1 MAEITKKRRIF
12 HIAKELNISHVEIM
26 TFLKDEGVVVS
37 SHMAPVDADVYDKIL
52 GEFARERQQ
61 IERLRKEQARQAV
74 VSNIKKQQKVD
85 TENIHEGTSE
95 KIVSADPMNSLKE
108 RISNEKRALG
118 EAKRVALEQAQEKIQ
133 EEKIIAAEKVAKDR
147 ADPEKV
153 AESEVPQKKKLERPG
168 LNVGLKVIRRATD
181 AEREALAKQKDDEL
195 RRKEDKK
202 KKKELPKPVVD
213 KVPTESGEVIAKP
226 RKLKKIDLSAIA
238 DRINQSKRGG
248 PKGKDTP
255 AGKAGTKQPLPQFGR
270 KFAKKKPKKKEKAIT
285 EEITSVSNI
294 IKLPEFTTVD
304 ELAQSMDIKVQE
316 VIVACM
322 GLGMMVSI
330 NQRLDMESMVMV
342 ADEFDFEIETLE
354 EYEEESTDI
363 QDTQEDIDNAK
374 PRPAIVTVMGHVDHG
389 KTSLLDYIR
398 NENVVAGESGGITQ
412 HIGAYEVT
420 LKDDS
425 KMTFLDTP
433 GHAAFTAMRSRGAQ
447 VTDIVVVIVA
457 ADDSVMPQTI
467 EAIDHA
473 KAASVP
479 IIIAINKVD
488 LPAANVENI
497 KKKLSE
503 QNILVE
509 DWGGKYQ
516 CQEISAKSGL
526 GIDGLLEKIQLE
538 AEVLD
543 LKANSDTLARGVVVE
558 SRLDKGL
565 GAIATVLIQKG
576 TMKRGDIFVCGTQ
589 STRVRAMLDERGGP
603 VKEALPSDPVQVLGF
618 TEVPNAGDMLMVF
631 GDEKEAKR
639 IAQERSQIKREAEQ
653 RRFRKLTLDQ
663 IGKQISAG
671 RVQELGIIIK
681 GDVDGSIEAL
691 SDSLMGLSG
700 DEVSVKII
708 HRSVGMIT
716 ENDVNL
722 AGTSGSII
730 IAFNVNASIEAKSR
744 AKSLGV
750 DIRQYSI
757 IYEAIS
763 EVKLALEGLLEP
775 EEVEEALGYAEVR
788 DMFKVPKLGLI
799 AGCSIQKGKV
809 IRNALLRVK
818 RNDEVLH
825 EGKLTSLKRFKDD
838 VNEVLEGFEC
848 GIGVHGF
855 TTFEAGDVIEVYEV
869 KEVKR
874 SLA

>member
-1 MAEITKKRRIF
+1 MPETIKKRRIF
-12 HIAKELNISHVEIM
+12 HIAKELNISHLEIM
-26 TFLKDEGVVVS
+26 SFLKDEGIPIS

-52 GEFARERQQ
+52 GEFTKERQH

-74 VSNIKKQQKVD
+74 VSNIKKQQKSDIEDNTLPSPKKVD
-85 TENIHEGTSE
+85 L
-95 KIVSADPMNSLKE
+95 DPMDSLKNQ
-108 RISNEKRALG
+108 IANKKSALTEK
-118 EAKRVALEQAQEKIQ
+118 KSTQTEQVGNKIQ
-133 EEKIIAAEKVAKDR
+133 EADILTKEKVNKQKSDLDAT
-147 ADPEKV
+147 P
-153 AESEVPQKKKLERPG
+153 ESEDLQKSKVK
-168 LNVGLKVIRRATD
+168 NSKIDVGLKVVRRATD
-181 AEREALAKQKDDEL
+181 AEKEKLAEQKDEL
-195 RRKEDKK
+195 QRRKEDKK
-202 KKKELPKPVVD
+202 KKKETLKPKIEEKTPQ
-213 KVPTESGEVIAKP
+213 SSEVIPKT

-238 DRINQSKRGG
+238 DRINQSKRVTKSKEVPGG
-248 PKGKDTP
+248 KLGS
-255 AGKAGTKQPLPQFGR
+255 KQPLPQFG
-270 KFAKKKPKKKEKAIT
+270 KKLTKKKSKKKEKVAT
-285 EEITSVSNI
+285 EDVEIGTKI

-304 ELAQSMDIKVQE
+304 ELAQSMNIKVQE
-316 VIVACM
+316 VIMACM

-330 NQRLDMESMVMV
+330 NQRLDMESMIMV
-342 ADEFDFEIETLE
+342 ADEFDIEIETLE
-354 EYEEESTDI
+354 EYAEESAEI
-363 QDTQEDIDNAK
+363 QVTQEDIDNAE
-374 PRPAIVTVMGHVDHG
+374 PRPAVVTVMGHVDHG
-389 KTSLLDYIR
+389 KTSLLDYVR

-420 LKDDS
+420 LKDSS

-447 VTDIVVVIVA
+447 VTDIVVVVVA

-479 IIIAINKVD
+479 IIIAINKID
-488 LPAANVENI
+488 LPAANVDNI

-543 LKANSDTLARGVVVE
+543 LKANKDTLARGVVVE

-576 TMKRGDIFVCGTQ
+576 TINRGDIFVCGTQ
-589 STRVRAMLDERGGP
+589 ATRVRAMLNERGNR
-603 VKEALPSDPVQVLGF
+603 VTQALPSDPVQILGF
-618 TEVPNAGDMLMVF
+618 TEVPNAGDILTVF
-631 GDEKEAKR
+631 EDEKEAKR
-639 IAQERSQIKREAEQ
+639 VAQERSQIKREAEQ

-671 RVQELGIIIK
+671 AMQELDIIVK

-722 AGTSGSII
+722 AGTSGAII
-730 IAFNVNASIEAKSR
+730 IAFNVNASVEAKSR
-744 AKSLGV
+744 AKTLGV

-775 EEVEEALGYAEVR
+775 EQIEEALGYAEVR

-818 RNDEVLH
+818 RGDEVLH

-838 VNEVLEGFEC
+838 ANEVLEGFEC
-848 GIGVHGF
+848 GIGVQGF
-855 TTFEAGDVIEVYEV
+855 TTFETGDIIEVYEI
-869 KEVKR
+869 KKIKR

>member
-1 MAEITKKRRIF
+1 MTETTKKRRIF
-12 HIAKELNISHVEIM
+12 HIAKELNISHLEIM
-26 TFLKDEGVVVS
+26 SFLKDAGVSVS
-37 SHMAPVDADVYDKIL
+37 SHMAPVDAEIYDKIL
-52 GEFARERQQ
+52 GEFAKERQQ

-74 VSNIKKQQKVD
+74 VSNIKKQQKAD
-85 TENIHEGTSE
+85 TENE
-95 KIVSADPMNSLKE
+95 SAPVVKAAGSLDPMDSLKE
-108 RISNEKRALG
+108 RISNEKKTLT
-118 EAKRVALEQAQEKIQ
+118 EAKK
-133 EEKIIAAEKVAKDR
+133 IAAEVAQR
-147 ADPEKV
+147 NAEELLVVEKEAQLKANV
-153 AESEVPQKKKLERPG
+153 SSATDSETPIKRRLENSHV
-168 LNVGLKVIRRATD
+168 NVGLKVVRRATD
-181 AEREALAKQKDDEL
+181 AEKESLLKQKENEK

-202 KKKELPKPVVD
+202 KKKEAPKVKVD
-213 KVPTESGEVIAKP
+213 ESPIKTPDVAAKP

-238 DRINQSKRGG
+238 DRINQSKRG
-248 PKGKDTP
+248 PNKGKDVP

-270 KFAKKKPKKKEKAIT
+270 KGAKKKPKKKEKVAT
-285 EEITSVSNI
+285 EEVVANTNI

-304 ELAQSMDIKVQE
+304 ELAQSMNIKVQE
-316 VIVACM
+316 VIVSCM

-330 NQRLDMESMVMV
+330 NQRLDMESMIMV

-354 EYEEESTDI
+354 EYVEESTEI

-374 PRPAIVTVMGHVDHG
+374 PRAAVVTVMGHVDHG

-488 LPAANVENI
+488 LPAANVDNI

-503 QNILVE
+503 KNILVE

-516 CQEISAKSGL
+516 CQEISAKSGI

-543 LKANSDTLARGVVVE
+543 LKANSDTFARGVVVE

-589 STRVRAMLDERGGP
+589 STRVRAMLNERGNRITQ
-603 VKEALPSDPVQVLGF
+603 ALPSDPVQVLGF
-618 TEVPNAGDMLMVF
+618 TEVPNAGDILTVF

-671 RVQELGIIIK
+671 AIQELDIIIK

-700 DEVSVKII
+700 EEVSVKII

-722 AGTSGSII
+722 AGTSGAII
-730 IAFNVNASIEAKSR
+730 IAFNVNASVEAKSR

-757 IYEAIS
+757 IYEAIN

-788 DMFKVPKLGLI
+788 DMFKIPKLGLI

-855 TTFEAGDVIEVYEV
+855 TAFEAGDIIEVYEI
-869 KEVKR
+869 KEIKR

>member
-1 MAEITKKRRIF
+1 MTETTKKRRIF
-12 HIAKELNISHVEIM
+12 HIAKELNISHIEIM
-26 TFLKDEGVVVS
+26 SFLKDEGVVVS
-37 SHMAPVDADVYDKIL
+37 SHMAPVDADIYDKIL
-52 GEFARERQQ
+52 GEFAKERQQ

-74 VSNIKKQQKVD
+74 VSNIKKQKKAD
-85 TENIHEGTSE
+85 TDTPEKEEGS
-95 KIVSADPMNSLKE
+95 SDPIDSLKE
-108 RISNEKRALG
+108 RISNEKKSLK
-118 EAKRVALEQAQEKIQ
+118 EAKR
-133 EEKIIAAEKVAKDR
+133 IAAEDAKK
-147 ADPEKV
+147 E
-153 AESEVPQKKKLERPG
+153 AEKLEASRLKESAEEIDEDNEKTENGSPENSR
-168 LNVGLKVIRRATD
+168 LETPEINVGLKVVRRATD
-181 AEREALAKQKDDEL
+181 EEKEKLAEQKQSEL

-202 KKKELPKPVVD
+202 KKKESPKLNID
-213 KVPTESGEVIAKP
+213 KKASESPEAIPKP

-238 DRINQSKRGG
+238 DRINQSKRS
-248 PKGKDTP
+248 PKAGETP
-255 AGKAGTKQPLPQFGR
+255 AGKTGPKQPLPQFGR
-270 KFAKKKPKKKEKAIT
+270 KTAKKKPKKKDKVAV
-285 EEITSVSNI
+285 EEAVSESNI

-304 ELAQSMDIKVQE
+304 ELAQTMDIKVQE
-316 VIVACM
+316 VIMACM

-330 NQRLDMESMVMV
+330 NQRLDMESMIMV

-354 EYEEESTDI
+354 EYAEESTDI
-363 QDTQEDIDNAK
+363 QDTQEDIENAES
-374 PRPAIVTVMGHVDHG
+374 RPAVVTVMGHVDHG

-398 NENVVAGESGGITQ
+398 SENVVAGESGGITQ

-420 LKDDS
+420 LKDKS

-447 VTDIVVVIVA
+447 VTDIVVIIVA

-479 IIIAINKVD
+479 IIVAINKID
-488 LPAANVENI
+488 LPAADVDKI

-503 QNILVE
+503 HNILVE

-526 GIDGLLEKIQLE
+526 GIDSLLEKIQLE

-543 LKANSDTLARGVVVE
+543 LKANKNTLARGVVVE

-565 GAIATVLIQKG
+565 GAIATILIQKG
-576 TMKRGDIFVCGTQ
+576 TMNRGDIFVCGTQ
-589 STRVRAMLDERGGP
+589 SNRVRAMLNERGNR
-603 VKEALPSDPVQVLGF
+603 VTQAFPSDPVQILGF
-618 TEVPNAGDMLMVF
+618 TEVPNAGDVLTVY

-663 IGKQISAG
+663 IGKQISTG
-671 RVQELGIIIK
+671 VVQELDIIIK

-700 DEVSVKII
+700 NEVSVKII

-722 AGTSGSII
+722 AGTSGAII
-730 IAFNVNASIEAKSR
+730 IAFNVNASAEAKSR
-744 AKSLGV
+744 AKTLGV

-775 EEVEEALGYAEVR
+775 EEIEEALGYAEVR
-788 DMFKVPKLGLI
+788 DLFKIPKLGLI

-818 RNDEVLH
+818 RGDETLH

-855 TTFEAGDVIEVYEV
+855 TAFESGDIIEVYEI
-869 KEVKR
+869 KEIKR

>member
-1 MAEITKKRRIF
+1 MTETTKKRRIF
-12 HIAKELNISHVEIM
+12 HIAKELNISHLEIM
-26 TFLKDEGVVVS
+26 SFLKEEGVAVS
-37 SHMAPVDADVYDKIL
+37 SHMAPVDAEVYDKIL
-52 GEFARERQQ
+52 GEFAKERQQ

-74 VSNIKKQQKVD
+74 VSNIKKQQKAD
-85 TENIHEGTSE
+85 SEQETELVA
-95 KIVSADPMNSLKE
+95 KVSTHSDPMNSLKE
-108 RISNEKRALG
+108 RISDEKKTLS
-118 EAKRVALEQAQEKIQ
+118 EAKKRSDEDAQRKAQEFLDAEKLIQIKADESKGAESQAQPNRRLEKP
-133 EEKIIAAEKVAKDR
+133 KVNI
-147 ADPEKV
+147 V
-153 AESEVPQKKKLERPG
+153 
-168 LNVGLKVIRRATD
+168 LKVVSRATD
-181 AEREALAKQKDDEL
+181 DEKENLLKQREGEK

-202 KKKELPKPVVD
+202 RKKDAPKV
-213 KVPTESGEVIAKP
+213 KIENKPTESAEVVPKP

-238 DRINQSKRGG
+238 DRINQSKRG
-248 PKGKDTP
+248 PKGRDVP
-255 AGKAGTKQPLPQFGR
+255 AGKAGAKQPLPQFGR
-270 KFAKKKPKKKEKAIT
+270 KLAKKKPKKKEKVAT
-285 EEITSVSNI
+285 EEVVSSINI

-304 ELAQSMDIKVQE
+304 ELAQSMNIKVQE
-316 VIVACM
+316 VIMACM

-330 NQRLDMESMVMV
+330 NQRLDMESMIMV

-354 EYEEESTDI
+354 EYAEESI
-363 QDTQEDIDNAK
+363 EIKDTQEDIDNAQ
-374 PRPAIVTVMGHVDHG
+374 PRPAVVTVMGHVDHG

-420 LKDDS
+420 LKDDT

-488 LPAANVENI
+488 LPAANVDNI

-516 CQEISAKSGL
+516 CQEISAKSGI
-526 GIDGLLEKIQLE
+526 GIDELLEKIQLE

-543 LKANSDTLARGVVVE
+543 LKANRDTFARGVVVE

-589 STRVRAMLDERGGP
+589 STRVRAMLNERGQRIN
-603 VKEALPSDPVQVLGF
+603 EALPSDPVQILGF
-618 TEVPNAGDMLMVF
+618 SEVPKAGDMLTVF
-631 GDEKEAKR
+631 EDEKEAKR

-671 RVQELGIIIK
+671 AVQELDIIIK

-700 DEVSVKII
+700 DEVSVNII

-722 AGTSGSII
+722 AGTSGAII
-730 IAFNVNASIEAKSR
+730 IAFNVNTSVEAKAR
-744 AKSLGV
+744 AKALGV

-757 IYEAIS
+757 IYEAIN

-788 DMFKVPKLGLI
+788 DMFKIPKLGLI

-818 RNDEVLH
+818 RGDEILH

-855 TTFEAGDVIEVYEV
+855 TTFEAGDIIEVYEV
-869 KEVKR
+869 KEIKR

>member
-1 MAEITKKRRIF
+1 MTEITKKRRIF

-26 TFLKDEGVVVS
+26 TFLKDEGVIAS
-37 SHMAPVDADVYDKIL
+37 SHMAPVDADIYDKIL
-52 GEFARERQQ
+52 GEFAKERQQ

-74 VSNIKKQQKVD
+74 VSNIKKQQKTD
-85 TENIHEGTSE
+85 TENIPVEAPGKVASL
-95 KIVSADPMNSLKE
+95 DPMDSLKE
-108 RISNEKRALG
+108 RISNEKKALG
-118 EAKRVALEQAQEKIQ
+118 EAKRVALEVVHEKIQ
-133 EEKIIAAEKVAKDR
+133 EEKAIAAERVAKDR
-147 ADPEKV
+147 VEVDKV
-153 AESEVPQKKKLERPG
+153 VEPEVPQKRKLERPG

-181 AEREALAKQKDDEL
+181 AEREKLAKQKEDEL

-202 KKKELPKPVVD
+202 KKKESPKPPVD
-213 KVPTESGEVIAKP
+213 KPVPESGDVIPKP

-238 DRINQSKRGG
+238 DRINQSKRGS
-248 PKGKDTP
+248 KGKDTP
-255 AGKAGTKQPLPQFGR
+255 AGKAVAKQPLPQFGR
-270 KFAKKKPKKKEKAIT
+270 KFAKKKPKKKEKVVT
-285 EEITSVSNI
+285 EEIDSSSNI

-316 VIVACM
+316 VIMACM

-488 LPAANVENI
+488 LPAANVDNI

-589 STRVRAMLDERGGP
+589 STRVRAMLNERGGR
-603 VKEALPSDPVQVLGF
+603 VAEALPSDPVQVLGF
-618 TEVPNAGDMLMVF
+618 TEVPNAGDMLTVF
-631 GDEKEAKR
+631 ADEKEAKR

-671 RVQELGIIIK
+671 TVQELGIIIK

-722 AGTSGSII
+722 AGTSGAII

-757 IYEAIS
+757 IYEAIN

-838 VNEVLEGFEC
+838 VSEVLEGFEC

-855 TTFEAGDVIEVYEV
+855 TTFEAGDIIEVYEV
-869 KEVKR
+869 KEIKR

>member
-1 MAEITKKRRIF
+1 MTETTKKRRIF
-12 HIAKELNISHVEIM
+12 HIAKELNISHIEIM
-26 TFLKDEGVVVS
+26 TFLKDEGVTVS
-37 SHMAPVDADVYDKIL
+37 SHMAPVDADVYDQIL
-52 GEFARERQQ
+52 GEFAKERQQ

-74 VSNIKKQQKVD
+74 VTNIKKQQKAD
-85 TENIHEGTSE
+85 TENSILEPPVKVLS
-95 KIVSADPMNSLKE
+95 SDPIDSLQE
-108 RISNEKRALG
+108 RISNEKRVLDEG
-118 EAKRVALEQAQEKIQ
+118 NRVAAEEAQ
-133 EEKIIAAEKVAKDR
+133 KIIKEAEALATEKEAQTSAEADKVI
-147 ADPEKV
+147 
-153 AESEVPQKKKLERPG
+153 EVETPQNRKLETPKI
-168 LNVGLKVIRRATD
+168 NVGLKVVRRATD
-181 AEREALAKQKDDEL
+181 AEKENLAKQKENEL

-202 KKKELPKPVVD
+202 KKKESPKPKVD
-213 KVPTESGEVIAKP
+213 EKTPEIGEVIPKP

-238 DRINQSKRGG
+238 DRINQSKRGA
-248 PKGKDTP
+248 KGKDVP

-270 KFAKKKPKKKEKAIT
+270 KLAKKKPKKKDKVVA
-285 EEITSVSNI
+285 EEAVNDSNI

-304 ELAQSMDIKVQE
+304 ELAQSMNIKVQE
-316 VIVACM
+316 VIMACM

-330 NQRLDMESMVMV
+330 NQRLDMESMIMV
-342 ADEFDFEIETLE
+342 ADEFDFDIETLE
-354 EYEEESTDI
+354 EYTEESTEL
-363 QDTQEDIDNAK
+363 QDSQEDIENAE
-374 PRPAIVTVMGHVDHG
+374 PRPAVVTVMGHVDHG

-398 NENVVAGESGGITQ
+398 SENVVAGESGGITQ
-412 HIGAYEVT
+412 HIGAYEVS

-447 VTDIVVVIVA
+447 VTDIVVIIVA

-488 LPAANVENI
+488 LPGANIDNI
-497 KKKLSE
+497 KNKLSE

-516 CQEISAKSGL
+516 CQEISAKSGI
-526 GIDGLLEKIQLE
+526 GIDALLEKIQLE

-543 LKANSDTLARGVVVE
+543 LKANKDTLARGVVVE

-576 TMKRGDIFVCGTQ
+576 TLKRGDIFVCGTQ
-589 STRVRAMLDERGGP
+589 STRVRAMLDERGNR
-603 VKEALPSDPVQVLGF
+603 VTQAFPSDPVQILGF
-618 TEVPNAGDMLMVF
+618 TEVPNAGDILTVF
-631 GDEKEAKR
+631 NEEKEAKH

-663 IGKQISAG
+663 IGKQISSGA
-671 RVQELGIIIK
+671 VKELDIIIK

-700 DEVSVKII
+700 DEVSVKIM

-722 AGTSGSII
+722 AGTSGAII
-730 IAFNVNASIEAKSR
+730 IAFNVNTSAEAKSR
-744 AKSLGV
+744 AKALGV

-757 IYEAIS
+757 IYEAIND
-763 EVKLALEGLLEP
+763 VKLALEGLLEP
-775 EEVEEALGYAEVR
+775 EEIEEALGYAEVR
-788 DMFKVPKLGLI
+788 DMFKIPKLGLI

-818 RNDEVLH
+818 RGDETLH

-838 VNEVLEGFEC
+838 VNEVVEGFEC

-855 TTFEAGDVIEVYEV
+855 TTFEAGDVIEVYEI
-869 KEVKR
+869 KEIKR

>member
-1 MAEITKKRRIF
+1 MVETTKKRRIF
-12 HIAKELNISHVEIM
+12 HIAKELNISHLEIIS
-26 TFLKDEGVVVS
+26 FLKDEGIAVS
-37 SHMAPVDADVYDKIL
+37 SHMAPIDAEIYDKIL
-52 GEFARERQQ
+52 GEFAKERQQ
-61 IERLRKEQARQAV
+61 IERLRKEQARQTV
-74 VSNIKKQQKVD
+74 VSNIKKQHKADSEIAHDSSNVKS
-85 TENIHEGTSE
+85 TS
-95 KIVSADPMNSLKE
+95 IDPINSLRDK
-108 RISNEKRALG
+108 ISNEKRI
-118 EAKRVALEQAQEKIQ
+118 RS
-133 EEKIIAAEKVAKDR
+133 EEKRRIGEELQLNAKEAETR
-147 ADPEKV
+147 NI
-153 AESEVPQKKKLERPG
+153 KLEDDTLDRQPKEQ
-168 LNVGLKVIRRATD
+168 LDKPRINVGLKVVRRATD
-181 AEREALAKQKDDEL
+181 AEKAALVRQKEDEN
-195 RRKEDKK
+195 RRKENKREKK
-202 KKKELPKPVVD
+202 NISKLEVEKKTTDTDEIV
-213 KVPTESGEVIAKP
+213 SKP

-238 DRINQSKRGG
+238 DKIDQSKRGH
-248 PKGKDTP
+248 KVKDAASAKTVN
-255 AGKAGTKQPLPQFGR
+255 KQPLPHFGR
-270 KFAKKKPKKKEKAIT
+270 KHARKKPKKKEKIST
-285 EEITSVSNI
+285 EAVIISKNI

-304 ELAQSMDIKVQE
+304 ELAQTMNIKIQE
-316 VIVACM
+316 VIMACM

-330 NQRLDMESMVMV
+330 NQRLDMESMIMV

-354 EYEEESTDI
+354 EYAEESVEI
-363 QDTQEDIDNAK
+363 QETQEDIDNAVS
-374 PRPAIVTVMGHVDHG
+374 RPAVVTVMGHVDHG

-412 HIGAYEVT
+412 HIGAYEVA
-420 LKDDS
+420 LKDDI
-425 KMTFLDTP
+425 KVTFLDTP

-457 ADDSVMPQTI
+457 ADDGVMPQTI

-479 IIIAINKVD
+479 IIIAINKID
-488 LPAANVENI
+488 LPAANIDNI

-516 CQEISAKSGL
+516 CQEISAKSGV
-526 GIDGLLEKIQLE
+526 GIDDLLEKILLE
-538 AEVLD
+538 AEILD
-543 LKANSDTLARGVVVE
+543 LKANKNTLARGVVVE

-576 TMKRGDIFVCGTQ
+576 TLKRGDIFVCGTQ
-589 STRVRAMLDERGGP
+589 FTRVRAMLNERGHR
-603 VKEALPSDPVQVLGF
+603 VQEAFPSDPVQILGF
-618 TEVPNAGDMLMVF
+618 TEVPNAGDMLTVF
-631 GDEKEAKR
+631 TDEKEAKR

-663 IGKQISAG
+663 IGKQISSG
-671 RVQELGIIIK
+671 SVQELAIIVK

-700 DEVSVKII
+700 DEVSVKIM

-722 AGTSGSII
+722 AGTSGAII
-730 IAFNVNASIEAKSR
+730 IAFNVNASVEAKSR
-744 AKSLGV
+744 AKALGV

-788 DMFKVPKLGLI
+788 DMFNIPKIGLI

-818 RNDEVLH
+818 RGDEILH

-855 TTFEAGDVIEVYEV
+855 TTFEAGDIIEVYEI
-869 KEVKR
+869 KEIKR

>member
-1 MAEITKKRRIF
+1 
-12 HIAKELNISHVEIM
+12 
-26 TFLKDEGVVVS
+26 
-37 SHMAPVDADVYDKIL
+37 
-52 GEFARERQQ
+52 
-61 IERLRKEQARQAV
+61 
-74 VSNIKKQQKVD
+74 
-85 TENIHEGTSE
+85 
-95 KIVSADPMNSLKE
+95 
-108 RISNEKRALG
+108 
-118 EAKRVALEQAQEKIQ
+118 
-133 EEKIIAAEKVAKDR
+133 
-147 ADPEKV
+147 
-153 AESEVPQKKKLERPG
+153 
-168 LNVGLKVIRRATD
+168 
-181 AEREALAKQKDDEL
+181 
-195 RRKEDKK
+195 
-202 KKKELPKPVVD
+202 
-213 KVPTESGEVIAKP
+213 
-226 RKLKKIDLSAIA
+226 
-238 DRINQSKRGG
+238 
-248 PKGKDTP
+248 
-255 AGKAGTKQPLPQFGR
+255 
-270 KFAKKKPKKKEKAIT
+270 
-285 EEITSVSNI
+285 
-294 IKLPEFTTVD
+294 
-304 ELAQSMDIKVQE
+304 
-316 VIVACM
+316 
-322 GLGMMVSI
+322 
-330 NQRLDMESMVMV
+330 
-342 ADEFDFEIETLE
+342 
-354 EYEEESTDI
+354 
-363 QDTQEDIDNAK
+363 
-374 PRPAIVTVMGHVDHG
+374 VDHG

-398 NENVVAGESGGITQ
+398 SENVVAGESGGITQ
-412 HIGAYEVT
+412 HIGAYELT

-447 VTDIVVVIVA
+447 VTDIVVIIVA

-488 LPAANVENI
+488 LPAANIDNI

-516 CQEISAKSGL
+516 CQEISAKSGI
-526 GIDGLLEKIQLE
+526 GIDALLEKIQLE

-543 LKANSDTLARGVVVE
+543 LKANKDTLARGVVVE

-576 TMKRGDIFVCGTQ
+576 TLKRGDIFVCGTQ
-589 STRVRAMLDERGGP
+589 STRVRAMLDERGNR
-603 VKEALPSDPVQVLGF
+603 VAQAFPSDPVQILGF
-618 TEVPNAGDMLMVF
+618 TEVPNAGDILTAF
-631 GDEKEAKR
+631 NDEKEAKH

-663 IGKQISAG
+663 IGKQISSG
-671 RVQELGIIIK
+671 VVQELDIIIK

-700 DEVSVKII
+700 DEVSVNII

-722 AGTSGSII
+722 AGTSGAII
-730 IAFNVNASIEAKSR
+730 IAFNVNTSAEAKSR
-744 AKSLGV
+744 AKALGV

-757 IYEAIS
+757 IYEAIND
-763 EVKLALEGLLEP
+763 VKLALEGLLEP
-775 EEVEEALGYAEVR
+775 EEIEEALGYAEVR

-818 RNDEVLH
+818 RGDETLH

-838 VNEVLEGFEC
+838 VSEVLEGFEC

-855 TTFEAGDVIEVYEV
+855 TTFEAGDVIEVYEI
-869 KEVKR
+869 KEIKR

>member
-1 MAEITKKRRIF
+1 MTETTKKRRIF
-12 HIAKELNISHVEIM
+12 HIAKELNISHLEIM
-26 TFLKDEGVVVS
+26 SFLKDAGVSVS
-37 SHMAPVDADVYDKIL
+37 SHMAPVDAEIYDKIL
-52 GEFARERQQ
+52 GEFAKERQQ

-74 VSNIKKQQKVD
+74 VSNIKKQQKAD
-85 TENIHEGTSE
+85 TENE
-95 KIVSADPMNSLKE
+95 SAPVVKVARSLDPMDSLKE
-108 RISNEKRALG
+108 RISNEKKTLT
-118 EAKRVALEQAQEKIQ
+118 EAKK
-133 EEKIIAAEKVAKDR
+133 IAAEVAQRK
-147 ADPEKV
+147 AEELLVVEKEAQLKANV
-153 AESEVPQKKKLERPG
+153 SSATDSETPTKRRLENPHV
-168 LNVGLKVIRRATD
+168 NVGLKVVRRATD
-181 AEREALAKQKDDEL
+181 AEKESLLKQKENEK

-202 KKKELPKPVVD
+202 KKKDAPKVKVD
-213 KVPTESGEVIAKP
+213 KNPIKTPDVAVKP

-238 DRINQSKRGG
+238 DRINQSKRG
-248 PKGKDTP
+248 PNKGKDVP

-270 KFAKKKPKKKEKAIT
+270 KGAKKKPKKKEKVAT
-285 EEITSVSNI
+285 EEVVANTNI

-304 ELAQSMDIKVQE
+304 ELAQSMNIKVQE
-316 VIVACM
+316 VIVSCM

-330 NQRLDMESMVMV
+330 NQRLDMESMIMV

-354 EYEEESTDI
+354 EYAEESTEI
-363 QDTQEDIDNAK
+363 QNTQEDIDNAK
-374 PRPAIVTVMGHVDHG
+374 PRPAVVTVMGHVDHG

-488 LPAANVENI
+488 LPAANVDNI
-497 KKKLSE
+497 KRKLSE
-503 QNILVE
+503 KNILVE

-516 CQEISAKSGL
+516 CQEISAKSGI
-526 GIDGLLEKIQLE
+526 GIDELLEKIQLE

-543 LKANSDTLARGVVVE
+543 LKANSDTFARGVVVE

-589 STRVRAMLDERGGP
+589 STRVRAMLNERGNRIIQ
-603 VKEALPSDPVQVLGF
+603 ALPSDPVQVLGF
-618 TEVPNAGDMLMVF
+618 TEVPNAGDVLTVF

-671 RVQELGIIIK
+671 AIQELDIIIK

-700 DEVSVKII
+700 EEVSVKII

-722 AGTSGSII
+722 AGTSGAII
-730 IAFNVNASIEAKSR
+730 IAFNVNASVEAKSR

-757 IYEAIS
+757 IYEAIN

-788 DMFKVPKLGLI
+788 DMFKIPKLGLI

-855 TTFEAGDVIEVYEV
+855 TAFEAGDIIEVYEI
-869 KEVKR
+869 KEIKR

>member
-1 MAEITKKRRIF
+1 MTETTKKRRIF
-12 HIAKELNISHVEIM
+12 HIAKELNISHIEIM
-26 TFLKDEGVVVS
+26 TFLKDEGVTVS

-52 GEFARERQQ
+52 GEFAKERQQ

-74 VSNIKKQQKVD
+74 VTNIKKQQKAD
-85 TENIHEGTSE
+85 TENSILEPLAKVPS
-95 KIVSADPMNSLKE
+95 SDPINSLRE
-108 RISNEKRALG
+108 RISNEKRVLSEG
-118 EAKRVALEQAQEKIQ
+118 KRVAAEEAQKIIQ
-133 EEKIIAAEKVAKDR
+133 EAEALATENVSKRNAEADKV
-147 ADPEKV
+147 V
-153 AESEVPQKKKLERPG
+153 EVETPQNRKLDTPNI
-168 LNVGLKVIRRATD
+168 NVGLKVVRRATD
-181 AEREALAKQKDDEL
+181 AEKENLAKQKENEL

-202 KKKELPKPVVD
+202 KKKESPKP
-213 KVPTESGEVIAKP
+213 KVEETTPKSGEVIPKP

-238 DRINQSKRGG
+238 DRINQSKRGA
-248 PKGKDTP
+248 KGKDVP
-255 AGKAGTKQPLPQFGR
+255 AGKTGTKQPLPQFGR
-270 KFAKKKPKKKEKAIT
+270 KLVKKKPKKKDKIIT
-285 EEITSVSNI
+285 EEVVSDSNI

-304 ELAQSMDIKVQE
+304 ELAQSMNIKVQE
-316 VIVACM
+316 VIMACM

-330 NQRLDMESMVMV
+330 NQRLDMESMIMV
-342 ADEFDFEIETLE
+342 ADEFDFDIETLE
-354 EYEEESTDI
+354 EYAEESTEV
-363 QDTQEDIDNAK
+363 QDSQEDIENAE
-374 PRPAIVTVMGHVDHG
+374 PRPAVVTVMGHVDHG

-398 NENVVAGESGGITQ
+398 SENVVAGESGGITQ
-412 HIGAYEVT
+412 HIGAYEVS

-447 VTDIVVVIVA
+447 VTDIVVILVA

-479 IIIAINKVD
+479 IIIAINKID
-488 LPAANVENI
+488 LPAANIDNI

-516 CQEISAKSGL
+516 CQEISAKSGI
-526 GIDGLLEKIQLE
+526 GIDALLEKIQLE
-538 AEVLD
+538 AEVLG
-543 LKANSDTLARGVVVE
+543 LKANKDTLARGVVVE

-576 TMKRGDIFVCGTQ
+576 TLKRGDIFVCGTQ
-589 STRVRAMLDERGGP
+589 STRVRAMLDERGNR
-603 VKEALPSDPVQVLGF
+603 VTQAFPSDPIQILGF
-618 TEVPNAGDMLMVF
+618 TEVPNAGDILTVF
-631 GDEKEAKR
+631 NEEKEAKH

-663 IGKQISAG
+663 IGKQISSGA
-671 RVQELGIIIK
+671 VQELDIIIK

-722 AGTSGSII
+722 AGTSGAII
-730 IAFNVNASIEAKSR
+730 IAFNVNTSAEAKSR
-744 AKSLGV
+744 AKALGV

-757 IYEAIS
+757 IYEAIND
-763 EVKLALEGLLEP
+763 VKLALEGLLEP
-775 EEVEEALGYAEVR
+775 EEIEEALGYAEVR
-788 DMFKVPKLGLI
+788 DLFKVPKLGLI

-818 RNDEVLH
+818 RGDETLH

-869 KEVKR
+869 KEIKR

>member
-1 MAEITKKRRIF
+1 MTEMTKKRRIF
-12 HIAKELNISHVEIM
+12 HIAKELNISHLEIM
-26 TFLKDEGVVVS
+26 SFLKEEGVAVS
-37 SHMAPVDADVYDKIL
+37 SHMAPVDAEVYDKIL
-52 GEFARERQQ
+52 GEFAKERQQ

-74 VSNIKKQQKVD
+74 VSNIKKQQKAD
-85 TENIHEGTSE
+85 SEHESDPQVKVATHS
-95 KIVSADPMNSLKE
+95 DPMNSLKE
-108 RISNEKRALG
+108 RISNEKRTLS
-118 EAKRVALEQAQEKIQ
+118 EAKKRADEDAQRKAQEFL
-133 EEKIIAAEKVAKDR
+133 DT
-147 ADPEKV
+147 
-153 AESEVPQKKKLERPG
+153 KKLAQIKADESIGAKNEEQSRRRLENPQV
-168 LNVGLKVIRRATD
+168 NIGLKVVRRATD
-181 AEREALAKQKDDEL
+181 AEKDTLLKQKEDEK

-202 KKKELPKPVVD
+202 RKKDAPKD
-213 KVPTESGEVIAKP
+213 KIENKPTESAEVVPKP

-238 DRINQSKRGG
+238 DRINQSKRG
-248 PKGKDTP
+248 PKGRDVP
-255 AGKAGTKQPLPQFGR
+255 AGKAGAKQPLPQFGR
-270 KFAKKKPKKKEKAIT
+270 KLAKKKPKKKEKVAT
-285 EEITSVSNI
+285 EEVVSSINI

-304 ELAQSMDIKVQE
+304 ELAQSMNIKVQE
-316 VIVACM
+316 VIMACM

-330 NQRLDMESMVMV
+330 NQRLDMESMIMV

-354 EYEEESTDI
+354 EYAEESTEI
-363 QDTQEDIDNAK
+363 KDTQEDIDNAQ
-374 PRPAIVTVMGHVDHG
+374 PRPAVVTVMGHVDHG

-420 LKDDS
+420 LKDDT

-447 VTDIVVVIVA
+447 VTDIVVVVVA

-488 LPAANVENI
+488 LPAANVDNI

-516 CQEISAKSGL
+516 CQEISAKSGI
-526 GIDGLLEKIQLE
+526 GIDELLEKIQLE
-538 AEVLD
+538 AEILD
-543 LKANSDTLARGVVVE
+543 LKANRDTFARGVVVE

-576 TMKRGDIFVCGTQ
+576 TMKRGDILVCGTQ
-589 STRVRAMLDERGGP
+589 STRVRAMLNERGQRIN
-603 VKEALPSDPVQVLGF
+603 EALPSDPVQILGF
-618 TEVPNAGDMLMVF
+618 SEVPKAGDMLTVF
-631 GDEKEAKR
+631 EDEKEAKR

-671 RVQELGIIIK
+671 AVQELDIIIK

-722 AGTSGSII
+722 AGTSGAII
-730 IAFNVNASIEAKSR
+730 IAFNVNTSVEAKAR
-744 AKSLGV
+744 AKALGV

-757 IYEAIS
+757 IYEAIN

-788 DMFKVPKLGLI
+788 DMFKIPKLGLI

-818 RNDEVLH
+818 RGDEILH

-855 TTFEAGDVIEVYEV
+855 TTFEAGDIIEVYEV
-869 KEVKR
+869 KEIKR

>member
-1 MAEITKKRRIF
+1 
-12 HIAKELNISHVEIM
+12 
-26 TFLKDEGVVVS
+26 
-37 SHMAPVDADVYDKIL
+37 
-52 GEFARERQQ
+52 
-61 IERLRKEQARQAV
+61 
-74 VSNIKKQQKVD
+74 
-85 TENIHEGTSE
+85 
-95 KIVSADPMNSLKE
+95 
-108 RISNEKRALG
+108 
-118 EAKRVALEQAQEKIQ
+118 
-133 EEKIIAAEKVAKDR
+133 
-147 ADPEKV
+147 
-153 AESEVPQKKKLERPG
+153 
-168 LNVGLKVIRRATD
+168 
-181 AEREALAKQKDDEL
+181 
-195 RRKEDKK
+195 
-202 KKKELPKPVVD
+202 
-213 KVPTESGEVIAKP
+213 
-226 RKLKKIDLSAIA
+226 
-238 DRINQSKRGG
+238 
-248 PKGKDTP
+248 
-255 AGKAGTKQPLPQFGR
+255 
-270 KFAKKKPKKKEKAIT
+270 
-285 EEITSVSNI
+285 
-294 IKLPEFTTVD
+294 
-304 ELAQSMDIKVQE
+304 
-316 VIVACM
+316 
-322 GLGMMVSI
+322 
-330 NQRLDMESMVMV
+330 
-342 ADEFDFEIETLE
+342 
-354 EYEEESTDI
+354 
-363 QDTQEDIDNAK
+363 
-374 PRPAIVTVMGHVDHG
+374 
-389 KTSLLDYIR
+389 
-398 NENVVAGESGGITQ
+398 
-412 HIGAYEVT
+412 
-420 LKDDS
+420 
-425 KMTFLDTP
+425 
-433 GHAAFTAMRSRGAQ
+433 MRSRGAQ

-488 LPAANVENI
+488 LPAANVDNI

-516 CQEISAKSGL
+516 CQEISAKSGI
-526 GIDGLLEKIQLE
+526 GIDELLEKIQLE

-543 LKANSDTLARGVVVE
+543 LKANRDTFARGVVVE

-576 TMKRGDIFVCGTQ
+576 TLKRGDIFVCGTQ
-589 STRVRAMLDERGGP
+589 STRVRAMLNERGQRIN
-603 VKEALPSDPVQVLGF
+603 EALPSDPVQILGF
-618 TEVPNAGDMLMVF
+618 SEVPKAGDMLTVF
-631 GDEKEAKR
+631 EDEKEAKR

-671 RVQELGIIIK
+671 AVQELDIIIK

-722 AGTSGSII
+722 AGTSGAII
-730 IAFNVNASIEAKSR
+730 IAFNVNTSVEAKAR
-744 AKSLGV
+744 AKALGV

-757 IYEAIS
+757 IYEAIN

-788 DMFKVPKLGLI
+788 DMFKIPKLGLI

-818 RNDEVLH
+818 RGDEILH

-855 TTFEAGDVIEVYEV
+855 TTFEAGDIIEVYEV
-869 KEVKR
+869 KEIKR

>member
-1 MAEITKKRRIF
+1 MTETTKKRRIF
-12 HIAKELNISHVEIM
+12 HIAKELNISHLEIM
-26 TFLKDEGVVVS
+26 SFLKEEGVAVS
-37 SHMAPVDADVYDKIL
+37 SHMAPVDAEVYDKIL
-52 GEFARERQQ
+52 GEFAKERQQ

-74 VSNIKKQQKVD
+74 VSNIKKQQKAD
-85 TENIHEGTSE
+85 SEHES
-95 KIVSADPMNSLKE
+95 DPQVKVVTPSDSMNSLRE
-108 RISNEKRALG
+108 RISNEKRTLS
-118 EAKRVALEQAQEKIQ
+118 EAKKRADGDAKRKAQEFL
-133 EEKIIAAEKVAKDR
+133 DT
-147 ADPEKV
+147 
-153 AESEVPQKKKLERPG
+153 KKLAQIKADESIGAKNEEQSRRRLENPQV
-168 LNVGLKVIRRATD
+168 NIGLKVVRRATD
-181 AEREALAKQKDDEL
+181 AEKDTLLKQKEDEK

-202 KKKELPKPVVD
+202 RKKDAPKD
-213 KVPTESGEVIAKP
+213 KIENKPTESAEVVPKP

-238 DRINQSKRGG
+238 DRINQSKRG
-248 PKGKDTP
+248 PKGRDVP
-255 AGKAGTKQPLPQFGR
+255 AGKAGAKQPLPQFGR
-270 KFAKKKPKKKEKAIT
+270 KLAKKKPKKKEKIAT
-285 EEITSVSNI
+285 EEVVSSINI

-304 ELAQSMDIKVQE
+304 ELAQSMNIKVQE
-316 VIVACM
+316 VIMACM

-330 NQRLDMESMVMV
+330 NQRLDMESMIMV

-354 EYEEESTDI
+354 EYAEESTEI
-363 QDTQEDIDNAK
+363 KDTQEDIDNAQ
-374 PRPAIVTVMGHVDHG
+374 PRPAVVTVMGHVDHG

-420 LKDDS
+420 LKDDT

-447 VTDIVVVIVA
+447 VTDIVVVVVA

-479 IIIAINKVD
+479 IVIAINKVD
-488 LPAANVENI
+488 LPAANVDNI

-516 CQEISAKSGL
+516 CQEISAKSGI
-526 GIDGLLEKIQLE
+526 GIDELLEKIQLE
-538 AEVLD
+538 AEILD
-543 LKANSDTLARGVVVE
+543 LKANRDTFARGVVVE

-576 TMKRGDIFVCGTQ
+576 TMKRGDILVCGTQ
-589 STRVRAMLDERGGP
+589 STRVRAMLNERGQRIN
-603 VKEALPSDPVQVLGF
+603 EALPSDPVQILGF
-618 TEVPNAGDMLMVF
+618 SEVPKAGDMLTVF
-631 GDEKEAKR
+631 EDEKEAKR

-671 RVQELGIIIK
+671 AVQELDIIIK

-722 AGTSGSII
+722 AGTSGAII
-730 IAFNVNASIEAKSR
+730 IAFNVNTSVEAKAR
-744 AKSLGV
+744 AKALGV

-757 IYEAIS
+757 IYEAIN

-788 DMFKVPKLGLI
+788 DMFKIPKLGLI

-818 RNDEVLH
+818 RGDEILH

-855 TTFEAGDVIEVYEV
+855 TTFEAGDIIEVYEV
-869 KEVKR
+869 KEIKR

>member
-1 MAEITKKRRIF
+1 MTETTKRRRIF
-12 HIAKELNISHVEIM
+12 HIAKELNISHLEIM
-26 TFLKDEGVVVS
+26 SFLKEEGVAVS
-37 SHMAPVDADVYDKIL
+37 SHMAPVDAEVYDKIL
-52 GEFARERQQ
+52 GEFAKERQQ

-74 VSNIKKQQKVD
+74 VSNIKKQQKTD
-85 TENIHEGTSE
+85 SEHESDPQVKAATHS
-95 KIVSADPMNSLKE
+95 DPMNSLKE
-108 RISNEKRALG
+108 RISNEKRTLA
-118 EAKRVALEQAQEKIQ
+118 EAKKRADEDAQRKAQEFL
-133 EEKIIAAEKVAKDR
+133 DT
-147 ADPEKV
+147 
-153 AESEVPQKKKLERPG
+153 KKLAQIKADESIGDKNEEQSRRRLENPQV
-168 LNVGLKVIRRATD
+168 NIGLKVVRRATD
-181 AEREALAKQKDDEL
+181 AEKDTLLKQKEDEK

-202 KKKELPKPVVD
+202 RKKDAPKV
-213 KVPTESGEVIAKP
+213 KIENKPTESAEVVPKP

-238 DRINQSKRGG
+238 DRINQSKRG
-248 PKGKDTP
+248 PKGRDVP
-255 AGKAGTKQPLPQFGR
+255 AGKAGAKQPLPQFGR
-270 KFAKKKPKKKEKAIT
+270 KLAKKKPKKKEKVAT
-285 EEITSVSNI
+285 EEVVSSINI

-304 ELAQSMDIKVQE
+304 ELAQSMNIKVQE
-316 VIVACM
+316 VIMACM

-330 NQRLDMESMVMV
+330 NQRLDMESMIMV

-354 EYEEESTDI
+354 EYAEESTEI
-363 QDTQEDIDNAK
+363 KDTQEDIDNAQ
-374 PRPAIVTVMGHVDHG
+374 PRPAVVTVMGHVDHG

-420 LKDDS
+420 LKDDT

-447 VTDIVVVIVA
+447 VTDIVVVLVA

-479 IIIAINKVD
+479 IVIAINKVD
-488 LPAANVENI
+488 LPAANVDNI

-516 CQEISAKSGL
+516 CQEISAKSGI
-526 GIDGLLEKIQLE
+526 GIDELLEKIQLE
-538 AEVLD
+538 AEILD
-543 LKANSDTLARGVVVE
+543 LKANRDTFARGVVVE

-576 TMKRGDIFVCGTQ
+576 TMKRGDILVCGTQ
-589 STRVRAMLDERGGP
+589 STRVRAMLNERGQRIN
-603 VKEALPSDPVQVLGF
+603 EALPSDPVQILGF
-618 TEVPNAGDMLMVF
+618 SEVPKAGDMLTVF
-631 GDEKEAKR
+631 EDEKEAKR

-671 RVQELGIIIK
+671 AVQELDIIIK

-722 AGTSGSII
+722 AGTSGAII
-730 IAFNVNASIEAKSR
+730 IAFNVNTSVEAKAR
-744 AKSLGV
+744 AKALGV

-757 IYEAIS
+757 IYEAIN

-788 DMFKVPKLGLI
+788 NMFKIPKLGLI

-818 RNDEVLH
+818 RGDEILH

-855 TTFEAGDVIEVYEV
+855 TTFEAGDIIEVYEV
-869 KEVKR
+869 KEIKR

>member
-1 MAEITKKRRIF
+1 MTETTKKRRIF
-12 HIAKELNISHVEIM
+12 HIAKELNISHLEIM
-26 TFLKDEGVVVS
+26 SFLKEEGVAVS
-37 SHMAPVDADVYDKIL
+37 SHMAPVDAEVYDKIL
-52 GEFARERQQ
+52 GEFAKERQQ

-74 VSNIKKQQKVD
+74 VSNIKKQQKAD
-85 TENIHEGTSE
+85 SEHESDPQVKMTTHS
-95 KIVSADPMNSLKE
+95 DPMNSLSE
-108 RISNEKRALG
+108 RISNEKRTLS
-118 EAKRVALEQAQEKIQ
+118 EAKKRVNEDAQRKAQEFL
-133 EEKIIAAEKVAKDR
+133 DT
-147 ADPEKV
+147 
-153 AESEVPQKKKLERPG
+153 KKLAQIKADESIGDKNEEQSRRRLENPQV
-168 LNVGLKVIRRATD
+168 NIGLKVVRRATD
-181 AEREALAKQKDDEL
+181 AEKDTLLKQKEDEK

-202 KKKELPKPVVD
+202 RKKDAPNVKIENK
-213 KVPTESGEVIAKP
+213 PTENAEVVPKP

-238 DRINQSKRGG
+238 DRINQSKRG
-248 PKGKDTP
+248 PKGRDVP
-255 AGKAGTKQPLPQFGR
+255 AGKAGSKQPLPQFGR
-270 KFAKKKPKKKEKAIT
+270 KLAKKKPKKKEKIET
-285 EEITSVSNI
+285 EEVVSSINI

-304 ELAQSMDIKVQE
+304 ELAQSMNIKVQE
-316 VIVACM
+316 AIMACM

-330 NQRLDMESMVMV
+330 NQRLDMESMIMV

-354 EYEEESTDI
+354 EYAEESTEI
-363 QDTQEDIDNAK
+363 KDTQEDIDNAQ
-374 PRPAIVTVMGHVDHG
+374 PRPPVVTVMGHVDHG

-420 LKDDS
+420 LKDDT

-447 VTDIVVVIVA
+447 VTDIVVVVVA

-488 LPAANVENI
+488 LPAANVDNI

-516 CQEISAKSGL
+516 CQEISAKSGI
-526 GIDGLLEKIQLE
+526 GIDELLEKIQLE
-538 AEVLD
+538 AEILD
-543 LKANSDTLARGVVVE
+543 LKANRDTFARGVVVE

-576 TMKRGDIFVCGTQ
+576 TMKRGDILVCGTQ
-589 STRVRAMLDERGGP
+589 STRVRAMLNERGQRIN
-603 VKEALPSDPVQVLGF
+603 EALPSDPVQILGF
-618 TEVPNAGDMLMVF
+618 SEVPKAGDMLTVF
-631 GDEKEAKR
+631 EDEKEAKR

-671 RVQELGIIIK
+671 AVQELDIIIK

-722 AGTSGSII
+722 AGTSGAII
-730 IAFNVNASIEAKSR
+730 IAFNVNTSVEAKAR
-744 AKSLGV
+744 AKALGV

-757 IYEAIS
+757 IYEAIN

-788 DMFKVPKLGLI
+788 DMFKIPKLGLI

-818 RNDEVLH
+818 RGDEILH

-855 TTFEAGDVIEVYEV
+855 TTFEAGDIIEVYEV
-869 KEVKR
+869 KEIKR

>member
-1 MAEITKKRRIF
+1 MAEAVKKRRVF
-12 HIAKELNISHVEIM
+12 HIAKELNISHLEIM
-26 TFLKDEGVVVS
+26 SFLKDEGIAVT
-37 SHMAPVDADVYDKIL
+37 SHMAPVDAEVYDKIL
-52 GEFARERQQ
+52 GEFAKEKQQ
-61 IERLRKEQARQAV
+61 IERLRKEQARQVV
-74 VSNIKKQQKVD
+74 VSNIKKQQKTDDD
-85 TENIHEGTSE
+85 TLASTKTELSD
-95 KIVSADPMNSLKE
+95 SMDSLKNQ
-108 RISNEKRALG
+108 ISNEKKALNKTQST
-118 EAKRVALEQAQEKIQ
+118 EIDESSMEDID
-133 EEKIIAAEKVAKDR
+133 EEKNETDKT
-147 ADPEKV
+147 E
-153 AESEVPQKKKLERPG
+153 ESNEVKTKKLKKPK
-168 LNVGLKVIRRATD
+168 LDVGLKVVRRATD
-181 AEREALAKQKDDEL
+181 AEKEKLVEQKKDDL
-195 RRKEDKK
+195 RRKKDKDSK
-202 KKKELPKPVVD
+202 KVSPKSSD
-213 KVPTESGEVIAKP
+213 KVEKQIHEGSEVIPKP

-238 DRINQSKRGG
+238 DRINQSKRGT
-248 PKGKDTP
+248 KGKEVP
-255 AGKAGTKQPLPQFGR
+255 VGKTSLKQPLPNFG
-270 KFAKKKPKKKEKAIT
+270 KKLPKKKPKKKEKVT
-285 EEITSVSNI
+285 SEEVETDTKT

-304 ELAQSMDIKVQE
+304 ELAQSMNIKVQE
-316 VIVACM
+316 VIMACM

-330 NQRLDMESMVMV
+330 NQRLDMESMIMV

-354 EYEEESTDI
+354 EYTEETAEI
-363 QDTQEDIDNAK
+363 QDTKEDIENAE
-374 PRPAIVTVMGHVDHG
+374 PRPAVVTVMGHVDHG
-389 KTSLLDYIR
+389 KTSLLDYVR
-398 NENVVAGESGGITQ
+398 DENVVAGESGGITQ

-420 LKDDS
+420 LKDDT

-433 GHAAFTAMRSRGAQ
+433 GHAAFTSMRSRGAQ

-457 ADDSVMPQTI
+457 ADDNVMPQTI

-479 IIIAINKVD
+479 IIIAINKID
-488 LPAANVENI
+488 LPAANIDNI

-509 DWGGKYQ
+509 DWGGKFQ
-516 CQEISAKSGL
+516 CQEISAKSGE
-526 GIDGLLEKIQLE
+526 GINELLEKIQLE

-543 LKANSDTLARGVVVE
+543 LKANKNTLARGVVVE

-589 STRVRAMLDERGGP
+589 ATRVRAMLNERGNP
-603 VKEALPSDPVQVLGF
+603 VTQGLPSDPVQVLGF
-618 TEVPNAGDMLMVF
+618 TEVPNAGDVLAVF
-631 GDEKEAKR
+631 PDEKEAKI
-639 IAQERSQIKREAEQ
+639 IAQKRSQIKREAEQ

-663 IGKQISAG
+663 IGKQISVGAI
-671 RVQELGIIIK
+671 QELDIIIK

-722 AGTSGSII
+722 AGTSGAII
-730 IAFNVNASIEAKSR
+730 IAFNVNASAEAKSR
-744 AKSLGV
+744 SKALGV

-757 IYEAIS
+757 IYEAITD
-763 EVKLALEGLLEP
+763 VKLALEGLLEP
-775 EEVEEALGYAEVR
+775 DEIEEALGYAEVR
-788 DMFKVPKLGLI
+788 DMFKIPKVGLI
-799 AGCSIQKGKV
+799 AGCSIQKGKA

-818 RNDEVLH
+818 RGEDILH

-848 GIGVHGF
+848 GIGVQGF
-855 TTFEAGDVIEVYEV
+855 TNFETGDIIEVFEI
-869 KEVKR
+869 KEIKR

>member
-1 MAEITKKRRIF
+1 MTETTKKRRIF

-26 TFLKDEGVVVS
+26 TFLKDEGVAVS

-52 GEFARERQQ
+52 GEFAKERQQ

-74 VSNIKKQQKVD
+74 VSSIKKQQKTDAEND
-85 TENIHEGTSE
+85 TIPSP
-95 KIVSADPMNSLKE
+95 KKASPSDSMNSLKE

-118 EAKRVALEQAQEKIQ
+118 EAKRIAEEELQKRIQEAEALSAEKI
-133 EEKIIAAEKVAKDR
+133 AKDK
-147 ADPEKV
+147 AVTENPIEPET
-153 AESEVPQKKKLERPG
+153 PQKRKLEKPEI
-168 LNVGLKVIRRATD
+168 NVGLKVVRRATD
-181 AEREALAKQKDDEL
+181 AEKEKMAKHKENEQ
-195 RRKEDKK
+195 RRKDDKK
-202 KKKELPKPVVD
+202 KKKEKPKVKVEKKTT
-213 KVPTESGEVIAKP
+213 KVPEVVPKP

-238 DRINQSKRGG
+238 DRINQSKRG
-248 PKGKDTP
+248 PKGKDVP
-255 AGKAGTKQPLPQFGR
+255 AGKAGPKQPLPQFGR
-270 KFAKKKPKKKEKAIT
+270 KSAKKKPKKKEKVSS
-285 EEITSVSNI
+285 EEVVNTTNI

-304 ELAQSMDIKVQE
+304 ELAQSMNIKVQE
-316 VIVACM
+316 VIMACM

-330 NQRLDMESMVMV
+330 NQRLDMESMIMV

-354 EYEEESTDI
+354 EYAEESTEI
-363 QDTQEDIDNAK
+363 QDTQEDIDNAE
-374 PRPAIVTVMGHVDHG
+374 PRAAVVTVMGHVDHG

-420 LKDDS
+420 LKNDT

-488 LPAANVENI
+488 LPAANVDNI

-526 GIDGLLEKIQLE
+526 GIDDLLEKIQLE

-543 LKANSDTLARGVVVE
+543 LKANRDTLARGVVVE

-576 TMKRGDIFVCGTQ
+576 TLKRGDIFVCGTQ
-589 STRVRAMLDERGGP
+589 STRVRAMLNERGNT
-603 VKEALPSDPVQVLGF
+603 VTQALPSDPVQILGF
-618 TEVPNAGDMLMVF
+618 TEVPNAGDMLTVF

-671 RVQELGIIIK
+671 AIKELDIIIK

-722 AGTSGSII
+722 AGTSGAIV
-730 IAFNVNASIEAKSR
+730 IAFNVNASAEAKARS
-744 AKSLGV
+744 KTLGV

-757 IYEAIS
+757 IYEAIN
-763 EVKLALEGLLEP
+763 EVKLALEGILEP

-788 DMFKVPKLGLI
+788 DMFKIPKLGLI

-818 RNDEVLH
+818 RGDEILH

-855 TTFEAGDVIEVYEV
+855 TAFEAGDIIEVYEI
-869 KEVKR
+869 KEIKR

>member
-1 MAEITKKRRIF
+1 MPETTKRRRIF
-12 HIAKELNISHVEIM
+12 HIAKELNISHLEIM
-26 TFLKDEGVVVS
+26 SFLKEEGVAVS
-37 SHMAPVDADVYDKIL
+37 SHMAPVDAEVYDKIL
-52 GEFARERQQ
+52 GEFAKERQQ

-74 VSNIKKQQKVD
+74 VSNIKKQQKAD
-85 TENIHEGTSE
+85 SEHELDPQVKVPTHS
-95 KIVSADPMNSLKE
+95 DPMNSLKE
-108 RISNEKRALG
+108 RISNEKRTLS
-118 EAKRVALEQAQEKIQ
+118 EAKKRVNEDVQRKAQEFL
-133 EEKIIAAEKVAKDR
+133 DT
-147 ADPEKV
+147 
-153 AESEVPQKKKLERPG
+153 KKLAQIKADESIGAKNEEQSRRRLENPQV
-168 LNVGLKVIRRATD
+168 NIGLKVVRRATD
-181 AEREALAKQKDDEL
+181 AEKDTLLKQKEDER

-202 KKKELPKPVVD
+202 RKKNAPKD
-213 KVPTESGEVIAKP
+213 KIENKPTESAEVAPKP

-238 DRINQSKRGG
+238 DRINQSKRG
-248 PKGKDTP
+248 PKGRDVP
-255 AGKAGTKQPLPQFGR
+255 AGKAGAKQPLPQFGR
-270 KFAKKKPKKKEKAIT
+270 KLAKKKPKKKEKIAT
-285 EEITSVSNI
+285 EEVVSSINI

-304 ELAQSMDIKVQE
+304 ELAQSMNIKVQE
-316 VIVACM
+316 VIMACM

-330 NQRLDMESMVMV
+330 NQRLDMESMIMV

-354 EYEEESTDI
+354 EYAEESTEI
-363 QDTQEDIDNAK
+363 KDTQEDIDNAQ
-374 PRPAIVTVMGHVDHG
+374 PRPAVVTVMGHVDHG

-420 LKDDS
+420 LKDDT

-447 VTDIVVVIVA
+447 VTDIVVVVVA
-457 ADDSVMPQTI
+457 SDDSVMPQTI

-473 KAASVP
+473 KAASAP

-488 LPAANVENI
+488 LPAANVDNI

-516 CQEISAKSGL
+516 CQEISAKSGI
-526 GIDGLLEKIQLE
+526 GIDELLEKIQLE
-538 AEVLD
+538 AEILD
-543 LKANSDTLARGVVVE
+543 LKANRDTFARGVVVE

-576 TMKRGDIFVCGTQ
+576 TMKRGDILVCGTQ
-589 STRVRAMLDERGGP
+589 STRVRAMLNERGQRIN
-603 VKEALPSDPVQVLGF
+603 EALPSDPVQILGF
-618 TEVPNAGDMLMVF
+618 SEVPKAGDMLTVF
-631 GDEKEAKR
+631 EDEKEAKR

-671 RVQELGIIIK
+671 AVQELDIIIK

-722 AGTSGSII
+722 AGTSGAII
-730 IAFNVNASIEAKSR
+730 IAFNVNTSVEAKAR
-744 AKSLGV
+744 AKALGV

-757 IYEAIS
+757 IYEAIN

-788 DMFKVPKLGLI
+788 DMFKIPKLGLI

-818 RNDEVLH
+818 RGDEILH

-855 TTFEAGDVIEVYEV
+855 TTFEAGDIIEVYEV
-869 KEVKR
+869 KEIKR